1 MPMPAELRALM
12 ERYNQVGCLL
22 DDVDE
27 DAIKAGDAAAL
38 ASAKLILSEMNK
50 VKGEI
55 DAFIDRARLERSR
68 H

>member
-1 MPMPAELRALM
+1 MMPPELRDLIL
-12 ERYNQVGCLL
+12 RFDRIGCLL

-27 DAIKAGDAAAL
+27 DAIRDGDAAAL
-38 ASAKLILSEMNK
+38 ASAKLILAEMNR

-55 DAFIDRARLERSR
+55 DAFLDQARLKRSR

>member
-1 MPMPAELRALM
+1 MPMPPELRDLIL
-12 ERYNQVGCLL
+12 RFNRVGCLL
-22 DDVDE
+22 ANVDE
-27 DAIKAGDAAAL
+27 DAIRDGDAAVL

-55 DAFIDRARLERSR
+55 DTFIDRARLERSR